1 GGFAEPGA
9 DLAGF
14 ALHQV
19 QRAWRGGDG
28 ALFTVHAAAG
38 VRRVDDTPLGA
49 PLVRV
54 QSGAGFVA
62 EELADVDTDA
72 ARADHRDTLTH
83 RRAPEN
89 VHIGHH
95 VRVVDPR
102 NVGHTWADTGRDDHV
117 LEVLGELPRFDA
129 GVQVQLDTE
138 QFQLAGVVTDRFG
151 ELFLPGYLFRE
162 VELAAD
168 LGFRFV
174 EHHLVSPAGERRGR
188 SQAGR
193 ARPDDGEPLRLAC
206 RGHRQVGLFRR
217 PRVHQAR
224 GLFVAEHV
232 IQTRLVAGNTRV
244 DLVAAALFGFAGP
257 FRVGQHRPGQRHQ
270 VGFVALQDPFGHIGH
285 VD

>member
-1 GGFAEPGA
+1 CGLVDRPFRVQLGGDVGAADQMRDHLGLTERFGQLSPGNLTRTHHDRVHLEHPRGAVVETHMQARVVDTLVARAGDHVHVFAAQRGAVHPAGGCAEPGA

-102 NVGHTWADTGRDDHV
+102 NVGHTWADTGRDDHGV
-117 LEVLGELPRFDA
+117 EGLRALPRFDA
-129 GVQVQLDTE
+129 GVQSRLATE

-151 ELFLPGYLFRE
+151 ELFLPGSLFRE
-162 VELAAD
+162 VALAAD

-174 EHHLVSPAGERRGR
+174 EHHLVSPAGDRRGR
-188 SQAGR
+188 SQA
-193 ARPDDGEPLRLAC
+193 
-206 RGHRQVGLFRR
+206 
-217 PRVHQAR
+217 
-224 GLFVAEHV
+224 
-232 IQTRLVAGNTRV
+232 
-244 DLVAAALFGFAGP
+244 
-257 FRVGQHRPGQRHQ
+257 
-270 VGFVALQDPFGHIGH
+270 
-285 VD
+285 